1 MQPPML
7 PVRDRDDQLNCCPK
21 RENPDEHESC
31 SSGAAGA
38 QPAASLGL
46 ALGAS
51 HPLAAEVFS
60 PENLRISNPGGALAD
75 ARISF
80 VFGEKQQPGTGQPR
94 WAAKVQRLDP
104 ATGSWVSV
112 PLSNPYGA
120 VHDGSCT
127 TSLPAGVS
135 VQQLR
140 VFVDPETLPLPARQ
154 IPVTVTVAASGGRT
168 ASLHTSLPVVLPKAV
183 VTSAPQSISRHG
195 QGEIDVT
202 LDNPSAQTYPSYFV
216 SLEVLCNTA
225 TISCQGS
232 HPNNGIAISWYKNGS
247 WHPLTVED
255 TSQAPIAYYTTVATI
270 AFPPGAR
277 QFRFRLSFGSGLNS
291 RATSAT
297 ILFQAGLPPAPGDQ
311 GSPWSLAQAQ
321 TTVKVG

>member
-1 MQPPML
+1 MNARLVQ
-7 PVRDRDDQLNCCPK
+7 
-21 RENPDEHESC
+21 
-31 SSGAAGA
+31 AALAAAACGVALCGVTAWSADAASA
-38 QPAASLGL
+38 QPAASAALT
-46 ALGAS
+46 LGAS

-60 PENLRISNPGGALAD
+60 PENLRISNPGGARAA

-80 VFGEKQQPGTGQPR
+80 VFGEQQQPGTGQPR
-94 WAAKVQRLDP
+94 WAVKLQRLDP

-112 PLSNPYGA
+112 PLSDPYGA
-120 VHDGSCT
+120 VHDGSYT

-135 VQQLR
+135 VQRLR

-154 IPVTVTVAASGGRT
+154 IPVTVTVAGSG
-168 ASLHTSLPVVLPKAV
+168 SLRTSLPVVLPKAV
-183 VTSAPQSISRHG
+183 MTSAPRSVSRHG
-195 QGEIDVT
+195 QGEIDFT

-216 SLEVLCNTA
+216 FLDVLCNTS
-225 TISCQGS
+225 TITCQGS
-232 HPNNGIAISWYKNGS
+232 YPNNGIAISWYQDGS
-247 WHPLTVED
+247 WHPLAVED
-255 TSQAPIAYYTTVATI
+255 SSQAPNAYYTTVATI
-270 AFPPGAR
+270 KFPPGAR

-297 ILFQAGLPPAPGDQ
+297 IMFQAGLPPAPGDQ

>member
-1 MQPPML
+1 ML
-7 PVRDRDDQLNCCPK
+7 MNARLVQAVLAAAACGVALCGVTAL
-21 RENPDEHESC
+21 
-31 SSGAAGA
+31 GANAASA
-38 QPAASLGL
+38 QPTASVGL

-51 HPLAAEVFS
+51 HPLAAEDFS
-60 PENLRISNPGGALAD
+60 PENLRISNPGGARAA

-80 VFGEKQQPGTGQPR
+80 VFGEQQQPGTGQPR
-94 WAAKVQRLDP
+94 WAAKLQRLDP

-112 PLSNPYGA
+112 SLSDPYGA
-120 VHDGSCT
+120 VHDGSYT

-140 VFVDPETLPLPARQ
+140 VFVDPETLPLPARE
-154 IPVTVTVAASGGRT
+154 IPVTVTVSESGRKS

-183 VTSAPQSISRHG
+183 VTSAPRSVSRHG
-195 QGEIDVT
+195 QGEIDFT

-216 SLEVLCNTA
+216 SLDVLCNTS
-225 TISCQGS
+225 TITCQGS
-232 HPNNGIAISWYKNGS
+232 HPNNGIAISWYQDGS
-247 WHPLTVED
+247 WHPLAVED
-255 TSQAPIAYYTTVATI
+255 SSQAPNAYYTTVATI
-270 AFPPGAR
+270 TFPPGAR

-321 TTVKVG
+321 TPVKVG